1 MSHYARALES
11 IVLSDPADLLGVE
24 TEQTEQTEQTEPL
37 SRVGYRAMGAPAL
50 GDPAELA
57 AERTS
62 QANYGAGLSPV
73 VAEEEL

>member
-1 MSHYARALES
+1 M
-11 IVLSDPADLLGVE
+11 SDPADLLGVE
-24 TEQTEQTEQTEPL
+24 TEQTEQTEQAEQTEQTEPL

-73 VAEEEL
+73 VAEEKL

>member
-1 MSHYARALES
+1 M
-11 IVLSDPADLLGVE
+11 
-24 TEQTEQTEQTEPL
+24 
-37 SRVGYRAMGAPAL
+37 GYWAMGAPAL